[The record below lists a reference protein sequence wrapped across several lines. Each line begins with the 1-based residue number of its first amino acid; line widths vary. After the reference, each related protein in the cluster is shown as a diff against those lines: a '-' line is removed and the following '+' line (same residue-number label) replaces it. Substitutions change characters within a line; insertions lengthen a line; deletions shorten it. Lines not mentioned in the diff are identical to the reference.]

1 MIRKLFSRKKKEIVE
16 SPIIDTAKSVIDAKK
31 KKQDR
36 EDKIFYTRVG
46 FYLTGMMAFVE
57 STFNLVGGCI

>member
-1 MIRKLFSRKKKEIVE
+1 MIKKIFSRKKKEIVE

-46 FYLTGMMAFVE
+46 FYLTGMMAFIE
-57 STFNLVGGCI
+57 SAFNLVGGCV

>member
-1 MIRKLFSRKKKEIVE
+1 MIRKLFSKKKKEIVE

-36 EDKIFYTRVG
+36 EDKIFYTRIG

>member
-1 MIRKLFSRKKKEIVE
+1 MIKRIMSRFKKKEVKEKIE
-16 SPIIDTAKSVIDAKK
+16 IDIETAIDIKK
-31 KKQDR
+31 RNR
-36 EDKIFYTRVG
+36 EDKVFYTRVG

>member
-1 MIRKLFSRKKKEIVE
+1 MIKRIMSRF
-16 SPIIDTAKSVIDAKK
+16 KK
-31 KKQDR
+31 KKVEEKIEIDVETAIDIRKRSR
-36 EDKIFYTRVG
+36 EDKIFYSRVG

>member
-1 MIRKLFSRKKKEIVE
+1 MIKKIFSRKKKEIVE

-36 EDKIFYTRVG
+36 EDKIFYTRLG

>member
-1 MIRKLFSRKKKEIVE
+1 MIKRIMSRFKKKEVE
-16 SPIIDTAKSVIDAKK
+16 EKIEIDVETAIDIKK
-31 KKQDR
+31 MKRQ
-36 EDKIFYTRVG
+36 DKIFYTRVG

>member
-1 MIRKLFSRKKKEIVE
+1 MIKKIFSRKKKEIVE

-36 EDKIFYTRVG
+36 EDKIFYSRVG
-46 FYLTGMMAFVE
+46 FYLTGMMAFIE
-57 STFNLVGGCI
+57 STFNLVGGCV

>member
-46 FYLTGMMAFVE
+46 FYLTGMMAFIE
-57 STFNLVGGCI
+57 STFNLVGGCV

>member
-57 STFNLVGGCI
+57 STFNLVGGCV

>member
-1 MIRKLFSRKKKEIVE
+1 MIKRIMSRFKKKEVE
-16 SPIIDTAKSVIDAKK
+16 EKIEIDVETAIDIRKRS
-31 KKQDR
+31 R
-36 EDKIFYTRVG
+36 EDKIFYSRVG

>member
-1 MIRKLFSRKKKEIVE
+1 MIKKIFSRKKKEIVE

-36 EDKIFYTRVG
+36 EDKIFYTRIG

>member
-1 MIRKLFSRKKKEIVE
+1 MIRKIFSRKKKEIVE

>member
-1 MIRKLFSRKKKEIVE
+1 MIKRIMSRFKKKEVE
-16 SPIIDTAKSVIDAKK
+16 EKIEIDVETAIDIRKRR
-31 KKQDR
+31 R
-36 EDKIFYTRVG
+36 EDKIFYSRVG

>member
-1 MIRKLFSRKKKEIVE
+1 MIRKLFSKKKKEIVE

-36 EDKIFYTRVG
+36 EDKIFYSRVG
-46 FYLTGMMAFVE
+46 FYLTGMMAFIE
-57 STFNLVGGCI
+57 STFNLVGGCV

>member
-1 MIRKLFSRKKKEIVE
+1 MIKKIFSRKKKEIVE

-36 EDKIFYTRVG
+36 EDKIFYTRIG
-46 FYLTGMMAFVE
+46 FYLTGMMAFIE
-57 STFNLVGGCI
+57 STFNLVGGCV

>member
-1 MIRKLFSRKKKEIVE
+1 MIKKIFSRRKKEIVE

-36 EDKIFYTRVG
+36 EDKIFYTRLG
-46 FYLTGMMAFVE
+46 FYLTGMMAFIE

>member
-1 MIRKLFSRKKKEIVE
+1 MMKRIMSRFKKKEVE
-16 SPIIDTAKSVIDAKK
+16 EKIEIDVETAIDIRKRS
-31 KKQDR
+31 R
-36 EDKIFYTRVG
+36 EDKIFYSRVG

>member
-1 MIRKLFSRKKKEIVE
+1 MIKKIFSRKKKEIVE

-46 FYLTGMMAFVE
+46 FYLTGMMAFIE
-57 STFNLVGGCI
+57 STFNLVGGCV

>member
-1 MIRKLFSRKKKEIVE
+1 MMKRIMSRFKKKVEEKIEIDVETAIDIRKRS
-16 SPIIDTAKSVIDAKK
+16 
-31 KKQDR
+31 R
-36 EDKIFYTRVG
+36 EDKIFYSRVG

>member
-1 MIRKLFSRKKKEIVE
+1 MIKRIMSRFKKKEVE
-16 SPIIDTAKSVIDAKK
+16 EKIEIDVETAIDIKK
-31 KKQDR
+31 RNR
-36 EDKIFYTRVG
+36 EDKVFYTRVG